1 MRKIILLAILIAI
14 LAFFFASSNPDGLE
28 KVASNLGFINC
39 AVERT
44 GFGYDLVPSIAAILG
59 IAVLFW
65 GVARFL
71 KSTV

>member
-1 MRKIILLAILIAI
+1 MKKIILLSILIAT

-28 KVASNLGFINC
+28 KVAGNLGFINC
-39 AVERT
+39 AVERV
-44 GFGYDLVPSIAAILG
+44 GFGYDLVFSVAAILG
-59 IAVLFW
+59 ITVLFW